1 MAEFNELLKGV
12 KGTLTYEEET
22 GFCLGADAMIDSAY
36 EWMRDHQSE
45 ILDAIQHGWDS
56 YSFYDS
62 YRKSMEE

>member
-1 MAEFNELLKGV
+1 MAEFKILLGEQR
-12 KGTLTYEEET
+12 GTLTYEEET
-22 GFCLGADAMIDSAY
+22 GFCLGAEAMIDRAY
-36 EWMRDHQSE
+36 EWMRNHQSE